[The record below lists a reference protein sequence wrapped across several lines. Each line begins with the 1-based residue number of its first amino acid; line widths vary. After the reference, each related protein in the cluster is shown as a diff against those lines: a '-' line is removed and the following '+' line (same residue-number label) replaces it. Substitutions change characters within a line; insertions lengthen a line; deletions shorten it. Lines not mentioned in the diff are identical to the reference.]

1 MNLLRKTIMYINK
14 NKETSRQ
21 ELIRECI
28 TDYESI
34 NSLDTYINMLWKAKY
49 LKKFKPGHY
58 KVIKHIPT
66 LSTKRNI
73 LIEAYPNSLY
83 LRRERNEKF

>member
-1 MNLLRKTIMYINK
+1 MSLLRRTIIYVNK
-14 NKETSRQ
+14 NKEITRQ
-21 ELIRECI
+21 ELIKNI
-28 TDYESI
+28 LTNNQSI

-58 KVIKHIPT
+58 ETMKHIPT

-73 LIEAYPNSLY
+73 LIEAYPNSKY
-83 LRRERNEKF
+83 LRREKNERF